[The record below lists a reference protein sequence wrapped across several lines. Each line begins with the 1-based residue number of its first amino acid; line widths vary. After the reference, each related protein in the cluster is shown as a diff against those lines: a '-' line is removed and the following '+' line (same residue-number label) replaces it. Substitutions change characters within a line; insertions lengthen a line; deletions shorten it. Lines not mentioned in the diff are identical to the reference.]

1 MAPPGLAPSKFA
13 GVSLSQRSLVKS
25 RGDLL
30 LQRSSILVP
39 GQTIWKTDEARR
51 VAVLNDAAE
60 YFAALRE
67 VLLRA
72 ARQVYI
78 LGWDIHSETDLVGPS
93 GRVDDGLPV
102 RLGSFLNA
110 LVQLKP
116 ALRINILIWDFA
128 ALYAAE
134 REWNSAEK
142 FTTNSNGQIRFCLD
156 PCLPLGSAQHQKIV
170 VVDNAIAFVG
180 GLDLTIRRWDTSEH
194 RLDHPLRRDPEG
206 KPYPPFHDVQCM
218 VEGPA
223 AAALGEIATARWT
236 AAGCTSESFVPSERD
251 HWPAAVPAQAQAIT
265 AGIAR
270 TQPKTEICE
279 EIDEVAQ
286 LFEASI
292 NAARH
297 FIYIENQFTSATDI
311 AQSLA
316 RRMVDVPSLRV
327 LIVTPKAHSSW
338 FESQAM
344 QGGRGGFIDPFIA
357 AGVID
362 RLRVLYPSVSDANTS
377 SAVMVHSK
385 VMIVDDCFLR
395 VGSANINNRSMG
407 ADTECDLAFE
417 ASSELHRD
425 FISGLRRRLIGHFCG
440 LDEATIAINEVD
452 LFGLIDRHAASGASR
467 ALLPIDFEHTPALT
481 DVVQPIADPRHPLN
495 LHRAAR
501 QMWNRRT
508 VIAAAGTAVALA
520 GLALAWRTTSLSHYT
535 DPGYVSSLIAQY
547 AQSTFAPLYAVVLF
561 VLGGL
566 VVFPVVVL
574 IAATAAA
581 LGPWIGAL
589 SATAGV
595 LLSSLLL
602 LMIGRLLGHK
612 RLQGV
617 LGTRALRIQ
626 NRIVGR
632 GVVAVAMIRMVPV
645 APFTL
650 VNVLAGSSQ
659 LRLSDFLIGT
669 LLGMAPGI
677 VTMALLGAQIADFAR
692 NASWSNVLP
701 LAVTIVL
708 WIMVCLA
715 VQFLVTWITGRG
727 K

>member
-1 MAPPGLAPSKFA
+1 
-13 GVSLSQRSLVKS
+13 
-25 RGDLL
+25 
-30 LQRSSILVP
+30 
-39 GQTIWKTDEARR
+39 
-51 VAVLNDAAE
+51 
-60 YFAALRE
+60 

-72 ARQVYI
+72 ERQVYI
-78 LGWDIHSETDLVGPS
+78 IGWDIHSETDLVGPS

-102 RLGSFLNA
+102 RLGPFLNA

-116 ALRINILIWDFA
+116 ALRINILTWDFA

-142 FTTNSNGQIRFCLD
+142 FTTGSNGRIRVCLD
-156 PCLPLGSAQHQKIV
+156 ACLPLGSAQHQKIV
-170 VVDNAIAFVG
+170 VVDNAVAFVG
-180 GLDLTIRRWDTSEH
+180 GLDLTIRRWDTSGH

-218 VEGPA
+218 VEGPP
-223 AAALGEIATARWT
+223 AAALGEIAAARWA
-236 AAGCTSESFVPSERD
+236 AAGCISESFVLPKRD
-251 HWPAAVPAQAQAIT
+251 HWPASVPVQAQAIT
-265 AGIAR
+265 VGIAR
-270 TQPKTEICE
+270 TEPKTESRE
-279 EIDEVAQ
+279 EVDEVAR
-286 LFEASI
+286 LFQASI
-292 NAARH
+292 NAATR
-297 FIYIENQFTSATDI
+297 FIYIENQFTSATEI

-316 RRMVDVPSLRV
+316 RRMVDVPSLRT

-362 RLRVLYPSVSDANTS
+362 RLRVLYPLVNDANSS

-385 VMIVDDCFLR
+385 VMIVDDGFLR

-417 ASSELHRD
+417 ASSELHRE
-425 FISGLRRRLIGHFCG
+425 FIRGVRRRLIGHFCDLG
-440 LDEATIAINEVD
+440 EATIADGEDD

-467 ALLPIDFEHTPALT
+467 ALVPIDFDHPPALT
-481 DVVQPIADPRHPLN
+481 NVVQPIADPRHPLN

-501 QMWNRRT
+501 RMWNGRT
-508 VIAAAGTAVALA
+508 VMAAAGTAVALA
-520 GLALAWRTTSLSHYT
+520 GLALAWHSTPLNDYT
-535 DPGYVSSLIAQY
+535 DLGYVSSFIAQHG
-547 AQSTFAPLYAVVLF
+547 QSAFAPLYAVTLF

-566 VVFPVVVL
+566 VVFPVIVL
-574 IAATAAA
+574 IAATAAT

-589 SATAGV
+589 SATIGV

-602 LMIGRLLGHK
+602 FIIGRLLGHR
-612 RLQGV
+612 RLQAV
-617 LGTRALRIQ
+617 LGSRALRVQ
-626 NRIVGR
+626 HRIVGR
-632 GVVAVAMIRMVPV
+632 GIVAVAMVRMVPI

-650 VNVLAGSSQ
+650 VNVLAGASQ

-677 VTMALLGAQIADFAR
+677 VTMALLGAQIADFAK
-692 NASWSNVLP
+692 NASWANAFP
-701 LAVTIVL
+701 LALTIVL
-708 WIMVCLA
+708 WIAVCLA
-715 VQFLVTWITGRG
+715 VQFLVTWMTGRR